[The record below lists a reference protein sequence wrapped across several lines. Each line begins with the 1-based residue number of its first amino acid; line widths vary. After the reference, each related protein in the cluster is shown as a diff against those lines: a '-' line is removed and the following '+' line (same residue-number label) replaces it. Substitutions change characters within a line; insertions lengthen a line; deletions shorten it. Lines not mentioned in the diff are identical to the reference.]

1 MSEEILQGLMQLF
14 AIISKQDEGT
24 SAHQQEFV
32 KSFLSSQL
40 NQDKVKEYLGLY
52 EEKAKPDER
61 PDRQKEKKLTSMKD
75 SIRSVALCRKI
86 NKTLTQKQKVVVLI
100 RLFELLKTDRQY
112 TPQRMGIIN
121 TAATVFNIS
130 EEELE
135 LVSNFS
141 RNEDPYA
148 FDHEEILLIRS
159 KDTQS
164 EPVSEKIKHL
174 NTEGLDGVICISRVK
189 SVDLYFLRYQGKH
202 DISLNGLSF
211 NNSGIHLLAPG
222 SNLRLPQGTIY
233 YSDIVSRYM
242 SDDGTGK
249 LTFNARDITFTFPN
263 GATGLKET
271 TLSEEHGLIGIMGA
285 SGSGKTTL
293 LNVLSGIE
301 KPHSGSV
308 KINGIDIH
316 KDPGKAEGLIGYIA
330 QDDLL
335 IEDLTV
341 NENLYYNAK
350 LCFKNLNDQEIQDL
364 VDTVLDKLGLF
375 ERKDIK
381 VGSPMNKKISGGQ
394 RKRLNIALEL
404 IREPSVLFVDEP
416 TSGLSSRDSE
426 NVMDL
431 LKELSRQGKLIF
443 VVIHQPSSDI
453 YKMFD
458 RLVIMDTGGYPIYYG
473 NPIEAIMYFKR
484 KTSQINSD
492 TGECS
497 LCGNVNPETLFN
509 IIEAKEVDDFGNYTA
524 GRIKTP
530 TEWNQMYWEELS
542 REMIP
547 DINDVP
553 ERSFQIPGWI
563 RQLGIFIKRDIL
575 AKISNLQYM
584 SINLLEAPLLAFIFV
599 VIIKYTNGVDHAY
612 TFRENENIPPYL
624 FMSIIVALFIG
635 LSVSAEEIFRDRKIL
650 KREAFLNLSRSS
662 YLFSKI
668 AILFAI
674 SAIQTLCFVLIGN
687 SFLGIKGLYL
697 EYWALLL
704 SVSFFANIL
713 GLNISS
719 AFNSAVSI
727 YILIP
732 LLVIP
737 QMILGGAMFSFDKLN
752 SAIGGGNSK
761 TPIIADVMVSRWAY
775 EALAVTQFKN
785 SRYGDEFYEL
795 ERMESIANYKQ
806 AFYIPELKKIA
817 KETRT
822 FIMEGSDA
830 SQTELEANISLLRK
844 ELEAEEMIVQQTG
857 FEQPGRMLSDPV
869 DHRSLDSVDV
879 YLEALNEAYISL
891 FNVVNRKRDQ
901 QLLSLED
908 GTEKNDAY
916 SSLYDHHYNDFLGD
930 VVKKTGI
937 SYPLV
942 REESGLIQ
950 IIDPVFRYPEVEAN
964 PFRSHF
970 FAPVKYLAGF
980 RMETFYFNLL
990 VIWTFSFL
998 LYVTLYFDALRRLL
1012 NLFGKIQQRLTK

>member
-61 PDRQKEKKLTSMKD
+61 PDGQKEKKLTSMKD

-86 NKTLTQKQKVVVLI
+86 NKTLTKKQKVVVLI
-100 RLFELLKTDRQY
+100 RLFELLKTDQQY

-135 LVSNFS
+135 LVSSFS

-148 FDHEEILLIRS
+148 FDNEELLLIRS
-159 KDTQS
+159 KDTQP
-164 EPVSEKIKHL
+164 EPVSEKIKYL
-174 NTEGLDGVICISRVK
+174 YTEGLDGVICISRIK
-189 SVDLYFLRYQGKH
+189 SVDLYFVRYQGKH

-211 NNSGIHLLAPG
+211 NSSGIHLLAPG

-249 LTFNARDITFTFPN
+249 LTFNTKDITFTFPN

-301 KPHSGSV
+301 KPNSGSV

-350 LCFKNLNDQEIQDL
+350 LCFKNLNDKEIQDL
-364 VDTVLDKLGLF
+364 VDSVLDKLGLF

-473 NPIEAIMYFKR
+473 NPIEAVMYFKR
-484 KTSQINSD
+484 KTSQINSE
-492 TGECS
+492 TGEIKKWC
-497 LCGNVNPETLFN
+497 
-509 IIEAKEVDDFGNYTA
+509 IEHVGIRFA
-524 GRIKTP
+524 RIA
-530 TEWNQMYWEELS
+530 S
-542 REMIP
+542 
-547 DINDVP
+547 
-553 ERSFQIPGWI
+553 
-563 RQLGIFIKRDIL
+563 
-575 AKISNLQYM
+575 
-584 SINLLEAPLLAFIFV
+584 
-599 VIIKYTNGVDHAY
+599 
-612 TFRENENIPPYL
+612 
-624 FMSIIVALFIG
+624 
-635 LSVSAEEIFRDRKIL
+635 
-650 KREAFLNLSRSS
+650 
-662 YLFSKI
+662 
-668 AILFAI
+668 
-674 SAIQTLCFVLIGN
+674 
-687 SFLGIKGLYL
+687 
-697 EYWALLL
+697 
-704 SVSFFANIL
+704 
-713 GLNISS
+713 
-719 AFNSAVSI
+719 
-727 YILIP
+727 
-732 LLVIP
+732 
-737 QMILGGAMFSFDKLN
+737 
-752 SAIGGGNSK
+752 GGGN
-761 TPIIADVMVSRWAY
+761 
-775 EALAVTQFKN
+775 LTQ
-785 SRYGDEFYEL
+785 L
-795 ERMESIANYKQ
+795 Q
-806 AFYIPELKKIA
+806 
-817 KETRT
+817 
-822 FIMEGSDA
+822 
-830 SQTELEANISLLRK
+830 
-844 ELEAEEMIVQQTG
+844 
-857 FEQPGRMLSDPV
+857 
-869 DHRSLDSVDV
+869 
-879 YLEALNEAYISL
+879 
-891 FNVVNRKRDQ
+891 
-901 QLLSLED
+901 
-908 GTEKNDAY
+908 
-916 SSLYDHHYNDFLGD
+916 
-930 VVKKTGI
+930 
-937 SYPLV
+937 
-942 REESGLIQ
+942 
-950 IIDPVFRYPEVEAN
+950 
-964 PFRSHF
+964 
-970 FAPVKYLAGF
+970 
-980 RMETFYFNLL
+980 
-990 VIWTFSFL
+990 
-998 LYVTLYFDALRRLL
+998 
-1012 NLFGKIQQRLTK
+1012 